1 MKKSILIAFLTTFIT
16 TLMMFCSCNNSV
28 DDEQLTTMEVKFN
41 VTHSNNFSYVTT
53 ENSKRTLAETYE
65 IILDD
70 LSTYEKISDKFMDEY
85 EAEELEKSGISFETD
100 EKGNRRVSPSYIKS
114 CVSITAD
121 NKTEVLKVQA
131 TNKTPQIAADICNY
145 ITEVAP
151 EILSRVTK
159 DASIEVMGE
168 PTIVN

>member
-16 TLMMFCSCNNSV
+16 TLMIFCSCNNSV

-41 VTHSNNFSYVTT
+41 LTHSNNFSYVIT
-53 ENSKRTLAETYE
+53 ENSERTLAETYA

-70 LSTYEKISDKFMDEY
+70 LSVYEKIADKFMDEY
-85 EAEELEKSGISFETD
+85 EAKELEKSDIPLETD

-114 CVSITAD
+114 CVSITAN
-121 NKTEVLKVQA
+121 NKTEVLKIQA
-131 TNKTPQIAADICNY
+131 TNKTPQTAADICNY

-151 EILSRVTK
+151 DILSRVNK

-168 PTIVN
+168 PTLVN

>member
-16 TLMMFCSCNNSV
+16 TLMIFCSCNNSV

-41 VTHSNNFSYVTT
+41 LTHSNNFSYVIT
-53 ENSKRTLAETYE
+53 ENSERTLAETYA

-70 LSTYEKISDKFMDEY
+70 LFVYEKIADKFMDEY

-100 EKGNRRVSPSYIKS
+100 EKGNRRVSPSYIQS
-114 CVSITAD
+114 CVSITAN
-121 NKTEVLKVQA
+121 NKTEVIKVQA

-151 EILSRVTK
+151 DILSRVTK

>member
-53 ENSKRTLAETYE
+53 ENSKRTVAETYE

-85 EAEELEKSGISFETD
+85 EAKELEKSGISFETD

>member
-1 MKKSILIAFLTTFIT
+1 MKKSILIAFLITFIT
-16 TLMMFCSCNNSV
+16 TSTIFCSCKNSI
-28 DDEQLTTMEVKFN
+28 DDEQLTTMEVMFHVAN
-41 VTHSNNFSYVTT
+41 SNSLIYTT
-53 ENSKRTLAETYE
+53 DGAERTLAETYE

-100 EKGNRRVSPSYIKS
+100 EKGNRRVSPSYIQS

-151 EILSRVTK
+151 DILSRVTK

>member
-1 MKKSILIAFLTTFIT
+1 
-16 TLMMFCSCNNSV
+16 
-28 DDEQLTTMEVKFN
+28 
-41 VTHSNNFSYVTT
+41 
-53 ENSKRTLAETYE
+53 
-65 IILDD
+65 
-70 LSTYEKISDKFMDEY
+70 MDEY
-85 EAEELEKSGISFETD
+85 EAEELEKSDIPLETD
-100 EKGNRRVSPSYIKS
+100 EKGNRRVSQSYIQS

-145 ITEVAP
+145 MTEVAP
-151 EILSRVTK
+151 DILSRVTK

>member
-1 MKKSILIAFLTTFIT
+1 MKKSILIAFMTTFIT
-16 TLMMFCSCNNSV
+16 TSMMFCSCNNSV

-85 EAEELEKSGISFETD
+85 EAEELEKSDIPLETD
-100 EKGNRRVSPSYIKS
+100 EKGNRRVSPSYIQS
-114 CVSITAD
+114 CMSITAE

-151 EILSRVTK
+151 DILSRVTK